1 MQKAYPEKNINIY
14 MERDRESHKIYS
26 AKLSSVIDEI
36 SAITAGTGAL
46 AGYQNILVF
55 TL

>member
-1 MQKAYPEKNINIY
+1 MQKVYPEKNTY
-14 MERDRESHKIYS
+14 MERDREIHEIYS

-36 SAITAGTGAL
+36 SAITTGTGAL